1 MIFPFICHVK
11 VLLGPPE
18 VAQANVMLYPWLEIM
33 FSGDTTTLLLG
44 ETAVGDSEENLSTMY
59 LHGTELVL
67 TN

>member
-1 MIFPFICHVK
+1 MMLPFICHWK
-11 VLLGPPE
+11 KLPGPPE
-18 VAQANVMLYPWLEIM
+18 AVQANVMLYPWLETM

-44 ETAVGDSEENLSTMY
+44 ETAVGDSEEKLSTMY